1 MRVLAADDDPIQL
14 EAMRAWLS
22 RLPATVVTTDNG
34 SDAWDLLSKEEFDLA
49 VIDLHMPKLDG
60 FGLINWLRQTPRT
73 IDLPIIVVT
82 SRNDNDAIDQ
92 AYAAGAS
99 SFATKPVNWQLFLHQ
114 ARFVMR
120 AGQNERAIRAERL
133 IQEAINRDK
142 DEVLQLVLTGLADPA
157 TSTSA
162 MMGDL
167 DLLQQCFSG
176 QMQAEACIMDDLL
189 SAICEQVKP
198 QLAAQNVNILQRES
212 LEMIEAVIDPRLVS
226 QALGHLCEALA
237 GQSHAGSRI
246 ELSAYIDEEGALMI
260 SALCSGASQLPSSF
274 GLSLARQV
282 ALVHQGQFVLHDTEG
297 DGVAAVLQ
305 LPKTQAR
312 QKPRGS
318 GESLKL
324 ARPQAVA
331 S

>member
-22 RLPATVVTTDNG
+22 RLPATVVTADNG
-34 SDAWDLLSKEEFDLA
+34 SDAWDLLAAEDFDLA

-73 IDLPIIVVT
+73 VDLPVIIVT
-82 SRNDNDAIDQ
+82 SRNDNDAIDG

-133 IQEAINRDK
+133 VQEAINRDK
-142 DEVLQLVLTGLADPA
+142 DEVLRLVLTGLADPA
-157 TSTSA
+157 TSTA
-162 MMGDL
+162 DMAQDL
-167 DLLQQCFSG
+167 HLLQQCFSG
-176 QMQAEACIMDDLL
+176 QMQAEPGNIDVLL
-189 SAICEQVKP
+189 KDVAVQMQPLLEAR
-198 QLAAQNVNILQRES
+198 QLSIVARES
-212 LEMIEAVIDPRLVS
+212 LESIEAVIDHRLVA
-226 QALGHLCEALA
+226 QALGHLVDVLAQEAA
-237 GQSHAGSRI
+237 GGSRI
-246 ELSAYIDEEGALMI
+246 ELSGHIDEEGVLML
-260 SALCSGASQLPSSF
+260 SALCAGANQLPSSF

-282 ALVHQGQFVLHDTEG
+282 ALIHQGQFVLHEDEG

-305 LPKTQAR
+305 FPVAQAR
-312 QKPRGS
+312 QSPRGS
-318 GESLKL
+318 AESLRL
-324 ARPQAVA
+324 RIA
-331 S
+331 